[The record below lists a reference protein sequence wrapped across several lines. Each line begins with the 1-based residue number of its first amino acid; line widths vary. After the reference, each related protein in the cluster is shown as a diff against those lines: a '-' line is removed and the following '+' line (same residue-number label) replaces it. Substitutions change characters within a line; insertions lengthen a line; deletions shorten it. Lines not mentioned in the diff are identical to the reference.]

1 MTKLGVCFTACLLAL
16 PLPAGAQDLPRAPPG
31 VAAAG
36 DALWVQE
43 YTPLA
48 TVGWVE
54 SVGLAAARDAVAAV
68 VAAVRGGAPLADALA
83 GAVGTGA
90 AEVLLGPP
98 ASSDILIAQADRTL
112 EIAGQ
117 RWLWR
122 DGGWEPVSAAIH
134 VTQRF
139 DDDRDRRR
147 IGPVPTT
154 VDPEAPFTLID
165 AWPSFERTPTD
176 NVWRGGRND

>member
-1 MTKLGVCFTACLLAL
+1 M
-16 PLPAGAQDLPRAPPG
+16 
-31 VAAAG
+31 
-36 DALWVQE
+36 QE

-54 SVGLAAARDAVAAV
+54 SVGLADAVGAVDAV
-68 VAAVRGGAPLADALA
+68 VAAVQAGTPLADALA
-83 GAVGTGA
+83 GAVGAGT

-98 ASSDILIAQADRTL
+98 ASSDVLVARAERVLD
-112 EIAGQ
+112 IAGQ

-139 DDDRDRRR
+139 DDASGGRRR

-154 VDPEAPFTLID
+154 VDPGAPFTLID
-165 AWPSFERTPTD
+165 AWPSFERSPSD
-176 NVWRGGRND
+176 NVWRGGGND